1 MGEIAHK
8 YQPNKINHYITTTI
22 LPVVGSW
29 LTIIWPM
36 GSAWL
41 GEILGSSH
49 SPWLITNVTPWVK
62 LPININQTPLTTIH
76 QRYSPPSSCW
86 CFLRIFF
93 GTLNPWGY
101 LYYLVRVSTR
111 VLQATL
117 TNNQCD
123 PMGEIAHKYQPNTI
137 NHYKSLLQSSQWLLV
152 LG

>member
-1 MGEIAHK
+1 MSPHGWKWEDNSTLK
-8 YQPNKINHYITTTI
+8 
-22 LPVVGSW
+22 LVVGSW
-29 LTIIWPM
+29 LSFFGNFTHGVSLVSRLGWVLLSYQ
-36 GSAWL
+36 SAW
-41 GEILGSSH
+41 
-49 SPWLITNVTPWVK
+49 PITNVTPWVK

-86 CFLRIFF
+86 CFLDFF
-93 GTLNPWGY
+93 RYFEPWGY